1 MNWIAIV
8 MRRSYSVHTDCG
20 RYKMIKKHL
29 VWYLVCAMFVVGIAP
44 RLEAAFTPSE
54 ALVTALSTR
63 SMDVEK
69 IRTAL
74 EQKLVRQRLQDLGF
88 SAHEISARL
97 SELTDA
103 QIHYF
108 ATRLDDLKVGGD
120 GLGFVIAVLVIVVLV
135 LLILQLTGHRVLVK

>member
-1 MNWIAIV
+1 
-8 MRRSYSVHTDCG
+8 
-20 RYKMIKKHL
+20 MIKKYL
-29 VWYLVCAMFVVGIAP
+29 VWYLVCAMFIIGIAP

-54 ALVTALSTR
+54 ALAPALSARTL
-63 SMDVEK
+63 DVEK
-69 IRTAL
+69 ITTVL

-88 SAHEISARL
+88 SADEISTRL

-120 GLGFVIAVLVIVVLV
+120 GLGLVIAVLVIIALV
-135 LLILQLTGHRVLVK
+135 ILILQLTGHKVLVK

>member
-1 MNWIAIV
+1 
-8 MRRSYSVHTDCG
+8 
-20 RYKMIKKHL
+20 MIKK
-29 VWYLVCAMFVVGIAP
+29 YLVLYLACAMFVIGIAP

-54 ALVTALSTR
+54 ALVPAISAR
-63 SMDVEK
+63 AVDVEK

-88 SAHEISARL
+88 SVDEISTRL
-97 SELTDA
+97 FELTDG

-120 GLGFVIAVLVIVVLV
+120 GLGFVIAILVIIALV
-135 LLILQLTGHRVLVK
+135 LLIIQLTGHRVVVTK

>member
-1 MNWIAIV
+1 MV
-8 MRRSYSVHTDCG
+8 
-20 RYKMIKKHL
+20 KKYL
-29 VWYLVCAMFVVGIAP
+29 VWYLACAMFVIGIAP

-54 ALVTALSTR
+54 GLVPAFSTR
-63 SMDVEK
+63 GTDVET

-88 SAHEISARL
+88 SADEVSTRL

-103 QIHYF
+103 QLHYF

-120 GLGFVIAVLVIVVLV
+120 GLGIVIAILVIIILV
-135 LLILQLTGHRVLVK
+135 ILILQLTGHKVAVTK

>member
-1 MNWIAIV
+1 
-8 MRRSYSVHTDCG
+8 
-20 RYKMIKKHL
+20 MIKKYL
-29 VWYLVCAMFVVGIAP
+29 VWYLVCAMFIIGIAP

-54 ALVTALSTR
+54 AVAPALSARTL
-63 SMDVEK
+63 DVEK
-69 IRTAL
+69 ITTVL

-88 SAHEISARL
+88 SADEISTRL

-120 GLGFVIAVLVIVVLV
+120 GLGFVIAILVIIALV
-135 LLILQLTGHRVLVK
+135 ILILQLTGHKVFVK

>member
-1 MNWIAIV
+1 MV
-8 MRRSYSVHTDCG
+8 
-20 RYKMIKKHL
+20 KKYL
-29 VWYLVCAMFVVGIAP
+29 VWYLACAMFVIGIAP

-54 ALVTALSTR
+54 GLVPASSTR
-63 SMDVEK
+63 ATDVET

-88 SAHEISARL
+88 SADEASTRL

-103 QIHYF
+103 QLHYF

-120 GLGFVIAVLVIVVLV
+120 GGLGIVIAILVIIILII
-135 LLILQLTGHRVLVK
+135 LILQLTGHRVHTR

>member
-1 MNWIAIV
+1 
-8 MRRSYSVHTDCG
+8 
-20 RYKMIKKHL
+20 MIKKYL
-29 VWYLVCAMFVVGIAP
+29 VLYLVCAMFVIGIAP

-54 ALVTALSTR
+54 ALVSAISIR
-63 SMDVEK
+63 AVDVEK

-88 SAHEISARL
+88 SADEISTRL
-97 SELTDA
+97 SELTDG

-120 GLGFVIAVLVIVVLV
+120 GLGFVIAILVIIALV
-135 LLILQLTGHRVLVK
+135 LLIIQLTGHRVVVTR